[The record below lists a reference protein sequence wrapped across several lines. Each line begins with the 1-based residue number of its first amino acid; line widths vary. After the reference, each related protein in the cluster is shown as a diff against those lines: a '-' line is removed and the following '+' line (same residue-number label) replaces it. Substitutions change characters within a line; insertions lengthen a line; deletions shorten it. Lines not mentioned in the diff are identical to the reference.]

1 MTPISINSSKLNTLS
16 FKIISET
23 TALISSL
30 MFQKSFAVALSAD
43 LKKQVLAKAQ
53 SRKLGLAAPA
63 CGSQAGAGT
72 PLCAAEGEAASL
84 VSGVAL
90 GATGVS
96 ATAARERPCFFPTNL
111 VAFCCFWLLLGASAP
126 HAHPPI
132 HNASAPERQY
142 RVREPSLAWRLRPAS
157 RPPGPQRSYLLA
169 SVEHVG
175 QLCQR
180 DVSVDE

>member
-1 MTPISINSSKLNTLS
+1 M
-16 FKIISET
+16 
-23 TALISSL
+23 
-30 MFQKSFAVALSAD
+30 
-43 LKKQVLAKAQ
+43 
-53 SRKLGLAAPA
+53 GLW
-63 CGSQAGAGT
+63 AGAGT

-142 RVREPSLAWRLRPAS
+142 RVPS
-157 RPPGPQRSYLLA
+157 RPWRGA
-169 SVEHVG
+169 SARHPAPPDPNVVTF
-175 QLCQR
+175 
-180 DVSVDE
+180 